1 MNQAGQLPV
10 PPPAVFA
17 ESTNERLVFFRQNP
31 RRPFYCGH
39 KQIPLS
45 WWFLE
50 EMVAKIDARM
60 NPELFLNFNKEVK
73 NQPNRPA
80 VVRWELQGFKIVKSN
95 IFLSVNPIA
104 VCVYETF
111 SYLESMGM
119 RNAPLVHFVVPLTE
133 ETIQNN
139 LPKLVD
145 RHNDILEHFALAVVA
160 YWRAKTQRQLRL
172 DPTRK
177 VMERRLDMQI
187 EANQVS
193 NFREITH
200 SHLRVTGW
208 NPATK
213 LFQGE
218 GIELLYPNAEGML
231 SLGAARQVVVAIDD
245 DEIEENDD
253 VEDYVSAGVHQLE
266 TPFALGMWGAL

>member
-1 MNQAGQLPV
+1 
-10 PPPAVFA
+10 
-17 ESTNERLVFFRQNP
+17 
-31 RRPFYCGH
+31 
-39 KQIPLS
+39 
-45 WWFLE
+45 
-50 EMVAKIDARM
+50 
-60 NPELFLNFNKEVK
+60 
-73 NQPNRPA
+73 
-80 VVRWELQGFKIVKSN
+80 
-95 IFLSVNPIA
+95 
-104 VCVYETF
+104 
-111 SYLESMGM
+111 
-119 RNAPLVHFVVPLTE
+119 
-133 ETIQNN
+133 
-139 LPKLVD
+139 
-145 RHNDILEHFALAVVA
+145 
-160 YWRAKTQRQLRL
+160 
-172 DPTRK
+172 
-177 VMERRLDMQI
+177 MERRLDMQI

-193 NFREITH
+193 NFREITY